1 MPDYRSYCEG
11 LARAGDEVELNPFE
25 SHHLVRVNR
34 ARRGS
39 EIRLFDGLG
48 CEADAELLEPSTRGV
63 RLLVGEKVFFPEP
76 RHKIVVVQA
85 IPKGKTFEQE
95 IRRLT
100 ELGVWRIVPLRTARS
115 EFSHAEE
122 RSQGREGRWLAAAV
136 EGAKQSG
143 NPWLPQIA
151 PVCDWNSWIVAA
163 GDLEGERVIASLAE
177 GCRSPAE
184 VFADRSQLDTGQPRI
199 CYLLVGP
206 EGDFTA
212 EETTQAIQAG
222 FQPVTLGPH
231 VLRVETAAL
240 ALVVLAA
247 RW

>member
-1 MPDYRSYCEG
+1 MPDYRSYCEQ
-11 LARAGDEVELNPFE
+11 LAKISGEVELNAFE
-25 SHHLVRVNR
+25 SHHLVKVNR

-39 EIRLFDGLG
+39 PVRLFDGLG
-48 CEADAELLEPSTRGV
+48 CEADAELLEPSTRGA
-63 RLLVGEKVFFPEP
+63 RLLVGEKRQLPEP
-76 RHKIVVVQA
+76 ARKVVVVQA

-100 ELGVWRIVPLRTARS
+100 ELGVWRIVPLRTART

-143 NPWLPQIA
+143 NPWLPQIT
-151 PVCDWNSWIVAA
+151 PVCDWKSWIEEA
-163 GDLEGERVIASLAE
+163 GNLRGERVIASLAE
-177 GCRSPAE
+177 GSRSPTE
-184 VFADRSQLDTGQPRI
+184 VFSSRSPKKSEASQM

-206 EGDFTA
+206 EGDFTE
-212 EETTQAIQAG
+212 EETVQAIQAG

-247 RW
+247 DW